1 MMKRVSFLLFFSL
14 VSGLLVGSVIAGGGG
29 MTGGATEV
37 TQLANNA
44 ELAAQVS
51 QIRQSLQNEIQM
63 LLNDIEMI
71 TNQITMITDMITNT
85 AALPGQLV
93 GMVTGAIK
101 KVMGAYNQVQGVLG
115 KLSNIDEE
123 FYNTFY
129 SAIQAEESSWMTNY
143 SEQYYELSK
152 QMEKQAKETIKSLK
166 LSAED
171 IDDSSK
177 LLNDLAKNASTAKG
191 RNAIMQ
197 ASNELLGFMGGELLK
212 VRTLMLEQTK
222 TYLDYAERKRTVD
235 DAAVEKVR
243 KDIGKIKMPTSKPVD
258 FEW

>member
-44 ELAAQVS
+44 ELAAQVA
-51 QIRQSLQNEIQM
+51 QIKESLGHEIQM
-63 LLNDIEMI
+63 LLDDITMI
-71 TNQITMITDMITNT
+71 ENQITMITDMITNT

-101 KVMGAYNQVQGVLG
+101 KVMGAYNQVQGILG

-129 SAIQAEESSWMTNY
+129 SAMQAEESSWMTNY
-143 SEQYYELSK
+143 LEQYYELSK

-222 TYLDYAERKRTVD
+222 TYLDYAERERTLQ
-235 DAAVEKVR
+235 DAASERLKKDVEN
-243 KDIGKIKMPTSKPVD
+243 MSESSYTPVK
-258 FEW
+258 WSW